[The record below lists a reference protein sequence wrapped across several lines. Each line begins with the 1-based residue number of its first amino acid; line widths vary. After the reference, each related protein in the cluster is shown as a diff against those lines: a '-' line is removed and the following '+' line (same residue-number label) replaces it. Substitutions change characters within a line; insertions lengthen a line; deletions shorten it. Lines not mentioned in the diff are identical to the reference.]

1 MIKNALLI
9 LLLATTSMANAQ
21 QNVQTRSASDIQALQ
36 TRVYEQPYKLVFRT
50 VISVLQDN
58 KYKINFT
65 DMSAGM
71 ISAKGTPVAS
81 ETAPAAAALI
91 PFIGSFI
98 AMVRQES
105 AETWSLA
112 VTLEDV
118 DEKHKETSVRIVIT
132 SETET
137 SGMMVNAE
145 KKLANSDLSDRPEV
159 YQDLFAKIQ
168 AALFIRENIR

>member
-1 MIKNALLI
+1 
-9 LLLATTSMANAQ
+9 
-21 QNVQTRSASDIQALQ
+21 
-36 TRVYEQPYKLVFRT
+36 
-50 VISVLQDN
+50 
-58 KYKINFT
+58 
-65 DMSAGM
+65 
-71 ISAKGTPVAS
+71 
-81 ETAPAAAALI
+81 
-91 PFIGSFI
+91 
-98 AMVRQES
+98 MVRQES

-137 SGMMVNAE
+137 SGMMVNAD